1 MVASAKDRSSAVASR
16 PHFAASDASIFSVSK
31 LEMAYAANRPWPFAE
46 TRRDEIAAHFAA
58 LKQKNPAL
66 WNGRVLMLGDYTVS
80 AAIFRGTFFSV
91 DFASFLAWR
100 HWGYPDPGVRDC
112 FAMGALRG
120 ADGAFLLGVMAAS
133 TANAGLIY
141 FPCGTPD
148 HSDIVGDK
156 VDLEANIAREL
167 AEETGLDI
175 TAFVAAPDWVTVL
188 LGPWVANMKLLQA
201 REPAAELR
209 GRILDFLARQNRPEL
224 SDIRIVR
231 GPDDIDPMMPPHVV
245 AYLRHMWQSDVRT

>member
-1 MVASAKDRSSAVASR
+1 MAASAKEHESAIVPR
-16 PHFAASDASIFSVSK
+16 PHYAARDASVISVSK
-31 LEMAYAANRPWPFAE
+31 LEMAYAAQRPWPFAE
-46 TRRDEIAAHFAA
+46 TRQGEIAALFAT
-58 LKQKNPAL
+58 LKLKNPAL
-66 WNGRVLMLGDYTVS
+66 WNGRVLMLGDYAVS
-80 AAIFRGTFFSV
+80 GANFRGTFFSV

-100 HWGYPDPGVRDC
+100 HWGYPDRGVRDC

-120 ADGAFLLGVMAAS
+120 ADGAFLLGVMGAS

-167 AEETGLDI
+167 TEETGLNI
-175 TAFVAAPDWVTVL
+175 TAFAAAPDWVTVL
-188 LGPWVANMKLLQA
+188 VGPWIANMKLLQA
-201 REPAAELR
+201 REPAAVLR

-224 SDIRIVR
+224 ADIRIVR

-245 AYLRHMWQSDVRT
+245 AYLQYMWQSNVRT